1 MSSTDQNTPTTKSG
15 RRSRK
20 APPRNPKPELPPSPQ
35 ADELQAAET
44 PIDIAAAPADAEI
57 VEAATV
63 VAATEA
69 TVDPAEIALAEAV
82 MAIEAAPIEAA
93 AAAAD
98 PPDPIEAN
106 AAPADADAP
115 IETDAPAEP
124 APVSLQTIAKAYGDY
139 TRKSIEETRSY
150 VEKLRDVR
158 SLDKAME
165 VQTEFAKQ
173 AFEMFVA
180 GSQRIYGLHKEL
192 AKQTLRPLKH
202 LVDKPTRDPR

>member
-1 MSSTDQNTPTTKSG
+1 MPSTDHNTPGTKSG

-20 APPRNPKPELPPSPQ
+20 ASSRNPKQELPQNPE
-35 ADELQAAET
+35 ADQVQAAEP
-44 PIDIAAAPADAEI
+44 PIDIAAAAADEET
-57 VEAATV
+57 VEAATA
-63 VAATEA
+63 VAASEA
-69 TVDPAEIALAEAV
+69 TAGPAEVSLAEAV
-82 MAIEAAPIEAA
+82 MAIEPAPIEVAV
-93 AAAAD
+93 AAD
-98 PPDPIEAN
+98 MAPIESD
-106 AAPADADAP
+106 AAPAEVDTSSDM
-115 IETDAPAEP
+115 DAPAEP

-192 AKQTLRPLKH
+192 AKQTLRPLQR
-202 LVDKPTRDPR
+202 LVDKPARDRR

>member
-20 APPRNPKPELPPSPQ
+20 APPRNPKPGTPPSPQ
-35 ADELQAAET
+35 ADELQAAEP
-44 PIDIAAAPADAEI
+44 PIDIAGAPADAEI
-57 VEAATV
+57 GEAVTS
-63 VAATEA
+63 VAASEA
-69 TVDPAEIALAEAV
+69 TADPAEIALAEAV

-93 AAAAD
+93 APAD
-98 PPDPIEAN
+98 PEPIGTD

-115 IETDAPAEP
+115 SDTDAPAEP
-124 APVSLQTIAKAYGDY
+124 APVSLQAIAKAYGDY

-158 SLDKAME
+158 SLDKAVE
-165 VQTEFAKQ
+165 VQAEFTKH
-173 AFEMFVA
+173 AFELFVA
-180 GSQRIYGLHKEL
+180 GSRTIYGLHKEL
-192 AKQTLRPLKH
+192 AKQTLRPLER

>member
-1 MSSTDQNTPTTKSG
+1 MSSTDQNTPAAKSP
-15 RRSRK
+15 RRNRK
-20 APPRNPKPELPPSPQ
+20 ASSRNPKPQLPQ
-35 ADELQAAET
+35 ADQLQTAEPPVDIAAVPADEE
-44 PIDIAAAPADAEI
+44 IAEVAAAPAAVEETADSAEI
-57 VEAATV
+57 S
-63 VAATEA
+63 
-69 TVDPAEIALAEAV
+69 LAEAV
-82 MAIEAAPIEAA
+82 MAIDAAPTEA

-98 PPDPIEAN
+98 PDPIEAD
-106 AAPADADAP
+106 AAPADAANAP
-115 IETDAPAEP
+115 SDTDAPVEP

-165 VQTEFAKQ
+165 VQTEFAKH

-192 AKQTLRPLKH
+192 ARQTLKPLEH
-202 LVDKPTRDPR
+202 LVDKSSRDRR

>member
-1 MSSTDQNTPTTKSG
+1 MSSTHQNTPGTKSG

-20 APPRNPKPELPPSPQ
+20 PSSRNPKPELPQNPQ
-35 ADELQAAET
+35 ADQLQAAEP
-44 PIDIAAAPADAEI
+44 PIDIGAVPADEET
-57 VEAATV
+57 VEAATA
-63 VAATEA
+63 VAASEA
-69 TVDPAEIALAEAV
+69 TAGPAEFSLAEAV
-82 MAIEAAPIEAA
+82 MAIEPAPIEAA
-93 AAAAD
+93 AAADMA
-98 PPDPIEAN
+98 PIEAD
-106 AAPADADAP
+106 AAPADAD
-115 IETDAPAEP
+115 TYSDMDAPAEP

-150 VEKLRDVR
+150 VEKLRDAR

-192 AKQTLRPLKH
+192 AKQTLRPLERM
-202 LVDKPTRDPR
+202 VSKPGRDRR

>member
-1 MSSTDQNTPTTKSG
+1 MSSTDQNTPGTKSG

-20 APPRNPKPELPPSPQ
+20 ASSRNPKPELPQNPQ
-35 ADELQAAET
+35 ADQLQAAEP

-57 VEAATV
+57 VEAA
-63 VAATEA
+63 VAAGEETA
-69 TVDPAEIALAEAV
+69 DPAEISLAEAV
-82 MAIEAAPIEAA
+82 MAIEPAPIEAA
-93 AAAAD
+93 AAAD
-98 PPDPIEAN
+98 PDPIEAD
-106 AAPADADAP
+106 AAPADADTSSD
-115 IETDAPAEP
+115 TDAPAEP

-158 SLDKAME
+158 SLDKAVE

-192 AKQTLRPLKH
+192 AKQTLR
-202 LVDKPTRDPR
+202 LVDKPARDRR

>member
-1 MSSTDQNTPTTKSG
+1 
-15 RRSRK
+15 
-20 APPRNPKPELPPSPQ
+20 
-35 ADELQAAET
+35 
-44 PIDIAAAPADAEI
+44 
-57 VEAATV
+57 VEAATA
-63 VAATEA
+63 VAANEA
-69 TVDPAEIALAEAV
+69 TAGPAEISLAEAV
-82 MAIEAAPIEAA
+82 MAIEPAPIEAA
-93 AAAAD
+93 AAADTA
-98 PPDPIEAN
+98 PIEAD
-106 AAPADADAP
+106 AAPADAD
-115 IETDAPAEP
+115 TSSDMDAPAEP

-192 AKQTLRPLKH
+192 AKQTLRPLQR
-202 LVDKPTRDPR
+202 LVDKPARDRR

>member
-20 APPRNPKPELPPSPQ
+20 ASPRNPKPETPPRPR
-35 ADELQAAET
+35 ADELQAAEP
-44 PIDIAAAPADAEI
+44 PIDIAAAPADLEI
-57 VEAATV
+57 VEAATA
-63 VAATEA
+63 VAASEA
-69 TVDPAEIALAEAV
+69 IADPAEIALAEAV

-93 AAAAD
+93 AAAD
-98 PPDPIEAN
+98 PEPIGTD

-115 IETDAPAEP
+115 SDTDAPAEP

-139 TRKSIEETRSY
+139 TRELIEETRSY

-165 VQTEFAKQ
+165 VQTEFAKH

-192 AKQTLRPLKH
+192 AKQALRPLEH
-202 LVDKPTRDPR
+202 LVDKSTRDRR

>member
-1 MSSTDQNTPTTKSG
+1 MPSTDQNTPGTKSG

-20 APPRNPKPELPPSPQ
+20 ASPRNPKPETPSSPQ
-35 ADELQAAET
+35 ADELQAAEP

-93 AAAAD
+93 AAAD
-98 PPDPIEAN
+98 PDPIEAN

-115 IETDAPAEP
+115 SETDAPAEP
-124 APVSLQTIAKAYGDY
+124 TPVSLRTIAKAYGDY

>member
-20 APPRNPKPELPPSPQ
+20 TPPRNPKSELPPSPQ
-35 ADELQAAET
+35 ADELQAAEP
-44 PIDIAAAPADAEI
+44 PIDIAAAPADVEI
-57 VEAATV
+57 VEAATAE
-63 VAATEA
+63 AASEA
-69 TVDPAEIALAEAV
+69 TADPAEIALAEAV
-82 MAIEAAPIEAA
+82 MAIEAAPIEATA
-93 AAAAD
+93 AAN
-98 PPDPIEAN
+98 PEPIGTDATS
-106 AAPADADAP
+106 ADADAP
-115 IETDAPAEP
+115 SNTDAQAAP
-124 APVSLQTIAKAYGDY
+124 APVSLQTIARAYGDY

-158 SLDKAME
+158 SLDQAME

-192 AKQTLRPLKH
+192 AKQTLRPLEH
-202 LVDKPTRDPR
+202 LVDKPTRDPH